1 MTYAWLAAALAMGY
15 AFGCIPVANLVAR
28 RHGIADLR
36 AVGDLNPGYWNAR
49 ALLGSRA
56 ALPILLLDAAKG
68 AAGAGFGYAVAGL
81 EGAILGWIG
90 AVLGHMFPATMGF
103 RGGRSLLCLAGG
115 AIVIVPL
122 AAVVGAVVL
131 LAVRWRFGF
140 ARGIQICLTVTP
152 FAIWYLYG
160 AGLQLAGAVGL
171 LLFIGVRAFLADRAL
186 ARAGIAK
193 HQDERR

>member
-36 AVGDLNPGYWNAR
+36 DVGDLNPGYWNAR

-90 AVLGHMFPATMGF
+90 AILGHMFPATMGF

-140 ARGIQICLTVTP
+140 ARGIQVCLIVAP
-152 FAIWYLYG
+152 FAIWFFYG
-160 AGLQLAGAVGL
+160 AGLQLAAAVGL

>member
-122 AAVVGAVVL
+122 ASIIGAVVL

>member
-1 MTYAWLAAALAMGY
+1 MTIAWLAAALAMGY
-15 AFGCIPVANLVAR
+15 ALGCIPVANLVAR
-28 RHGIADLR
+28 RHGIPDLR
-36 AVGDLNPGYWNAR
+36 EVGDRNPGYWNAR

-68 AAGAGFGYAVAGL
+68 AAGAGFGLAVAGL
-81 EGAILGWIG
+81 EGALLGWFG
-90 AVLGHMFPATMGF
+90 AILGHMFPAPMRF

-122 AAVVGAVVL
+122 AAAVGAVVL

-140 ARGIQICLTVTP
+140 ARGIQVCLIVAP
-152 FAIWYLYG
+152 FAIWCFYG
-160 AGLQLAGAVGL
+160 AGLQLAFAVGL

-186 ARAGIAK
+186 ARAGIRK

>member
-81 EGAILGWIG
+81 EGAMLGWIG
-90 AVLGHMFPATMGF
+90 AILGHMFPATMGF

-152 FAIWYLYG
+152 FAIWYFYG

>member
-1 MTYAWLAAALAMGY
+1 VTLAWLAAALAMGY

-36 AVGDLNPGYWNAR
+36 QVGDLNPGYWNAR

-56 ALPILLLDAAKG
+56 ALPILLLDAGKG
-68 AAGAGFGYAVAGL
+68 AAGAGFGLAVAGL
-81 EGAILGWIG
+81 EGAVLGWIG
-90 AVLGHMFPATMGF
+90 AILGHMFPAPMGF

-122 AAVVGAVVL
+122 ACVVAAVVL

-140 ARGIQICLTVTP
+140 ARGIQACLIVAP
-152 FAIWYLYG
+152 FAIWLFYG
-160 AGLQLAGAVGL
+160 AGLQLALAVGL
-171 LLFIGVRAFLADRAL
+171 LLFIGVRAYLADRAL
-186 ARAGIAK
+186 ARAGIQK

>member
-90 AVLGHMFPATMGF
+90 AILGHMFPATMGF

-122 AAVVGAVVL
+122 ASIIGAVVL

-152 FAIWYLYG
+152 FAIWYFYG

>member
-90 AVLGHMFPATMGF
+90 AILGHMFPATMGF

-152 FAIWYLYG
+152 FAIWYFYG

-171 LLFIGVRAFLADRAL
+171 LVFIGVRAFLADRAL

>member
-1 MTYAWLAAALAMGY
+1 MTTAWLIAAAAMGY

-36 AVGDLNPGYWNAR
+36 VVGDRNPGYWNAR
-49 ALLGSRA
+49 ALVGARA

-68 AAGAGFGYAVAGL
+68 AAGAGFGLAVAGFW
-81 EGAILGWIG
+81 GGILGWLG
-90 AVLGHMFPATMGF
+90 AILGHMFPAPMGF

-122 AAVVGAVVL
+122 ACAVSAVVL

-140 ARGIQICLTVTP
+140 ARGIQACLIVAP
-152 FAIWYLYG
+152 FAIWFFYG
-160 AGLQLAGAVGL
+160 AGYELGIAVGL

-186 ARAGIAK
+186 ARAGIPK
-193 HQDERR
+193 HQDERA

>member
-122 AAVVGAVVL
+122 ASIIGAVVL

-152 FAIWYLYG
+152 FAIWYFYG

>member
-1 MTYAWLAAALAMGY
+1 MTYAWLAGALAMGY

-122 AAVVGAVVL
+122 ASIIGAVVL

-152 FAIWYLYG
+152 FAIWYFYG

>member
-1 MTYAWLAAALAMGY
+1 MTYAWLAAALAVGY
-15 AFGCIPVANLVAR
+15 AFGCIPFANLVAR

-68 AAGAGFGYAVAGL
+68 AAGAGFGLAVGGL
-81 EGAILGWIG
+81 EGAVLGWIG
-90 AVLGHMFPATMGF
+90 AILGHMFPAPMGF

-115 AIVIVPL
+115 AIVVMPL
-122 AAVVGAVVL
+122 ACIVGGVVL

-140 ARGIQICLTVTP
+140 ARGIQACLIVAP
-152 FAIWYLYG
+152 FAAWLFYG
-160 AGLQLAGAVGL
+160 AGLRLAIAVGL
-171 LLFIGVRAFLADRAL
+171 LLFIGMRSYLADRAL
-186 ARAGIAK
+186 ARAGISK
-193 HQDERR
+193 HQDERA

>member
-1 MTYAWLAAALAMGY
+1 MTFAWLAAALAMGY

-36 AVGDLNPGYWNAR
+36 GVGDRNPGYWNAR

-68 AAGAGFGYAVAGL
+68 AAGAGFGLAVAGL

-90 AVLGHMFPATMGF
+90 AILGHMFPAPMGF

-122 AAVVGAVVL
+122 ACAVAAVVL

-140 ARGIQICLTVTP
+140 ARGIQACLIVAP
-152 FAIWYLYG
+152 FAIWFFYG
-160 AGLQLAGAVGL
+160 VGLELALAVGL
-171 LLFIGVRAFLADRAL
+171 LLFIGVRAYLADRAL
-186 ARAGIAK
+186 ARAGIPK
-193 HQDERR
+193 HQDERA

>member
-1 MTYAWLAAALAMGY
+1 VTLAWLALALAMGY

-28 RHGIADLR
+28 RNGIADLR
-36 AVGDLNPGYWNAR
+36 EVGDRNPGYWNAR
-49 ALLGSRA
+49 ALMGSRA

-68 AAGAGFGYAVAGL
+68 AAGAGFGLAVAGL

-90 AVLGHMFPATMGF
+90 AILGHMFPAPMGF

-122 AAVVGAVVL
+122 ACLVSGAVL

-140 ARGIQICLTVTP
+140 ARGIQACLIVAP
-152 FAIWYLYG
+152 FAIWFFYG
-160 AGLQLAGAVGL
+160 AGLQLALAVGL
-171 LLFIGVRAFLADRAL
+171 LLFIGVRAYLADRAL
-186 ARAGIAK
+186 ARAGIPK
-193 HQDERR
+193 HQDERA